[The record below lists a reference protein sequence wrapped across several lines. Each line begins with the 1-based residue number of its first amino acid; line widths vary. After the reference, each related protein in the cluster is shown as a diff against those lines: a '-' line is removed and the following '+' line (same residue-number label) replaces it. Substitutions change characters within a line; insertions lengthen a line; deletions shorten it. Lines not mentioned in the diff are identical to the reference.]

1 MVEKEGTGSGARRG
15 SEGFSDGG
23 NADRSGRRRKK
34 RRVDGE
40 ELGDLEAKVIQGFR
54 EEDVVNDGFVEVG
67 AGGLNE
73 RSKETPF
80 DMTVAPEIH
89 RSAVP
94 VVTDKLAGTDADG
107 GEVVVVGGGG

>member
-1 MVEKEGTGSGARRG
+1 MEKEGTGSGARRG

-40 ELGDLEAKVIQGFR
+40 ELGDLEAKVIQNFR

-80 DMTVAPEIH
+80 DMTVAPESTAAQSRWSRINLLVRMLMEG
-89 RSAVP
+89 RS
-94 VVTDKLAGTDADG
+94 
-107 GEVVVVGGGG
+107 E